1 MRLFLYTPGSRITDA
16 TVQAIIAP
24 SNNCMAVNGKTVC
37 PSPIDN
43 KYSLDNAGQRDYRE
57 NKPGCNLHVAV
68 DNQTGQINNPH
79 MDEYNP
85 NYQLFNHLFLDWL
98 PDKIYGL
105 TGQYPIPAGRT
116 FCP

>member
-1 MRLFLYTPGSRITDA
+1 
-16 TVQAIIAP
+16 
-24 SNNCMAVNGKTVC
+24 MAVNGKTVC
-37 PSPIDN
+37 PSSIDN

-68 DNQTGQINNPH
+68 YNRTGQLNNPH

-85 NYQLFNHLFLDWL
+85 NYQLFNHLVLDWL
-98 PDKIYGL
+98 PDKIYDL
-105 TGQYPIPAGRT
+105 TGKYLIPAGRT